1 MLLQE
6 SAEYE
11 LSMVVAHVRES
22 WMEVSG
28 NLVTHIL
35 VPPFYHA
42 RKKVSCSP
50 VHAVCAGHCT
60 PPPLIDPSEVPVV
73 FIQ

>member
-6 SAEYE
+6 SAEYD
-11 LSMVVAHVRES
+11 LSMVVAHVKES

-35 VPPFYHA
+35 VSPFYHA
-42 RKKVSCSP
+42 RKKVSCS
-50 VHAVCAGHCT
+50 VCVCVCVCVGMT
-60 PPPLIDPSEVPVV
+60 E
-73 FIQ
+73 